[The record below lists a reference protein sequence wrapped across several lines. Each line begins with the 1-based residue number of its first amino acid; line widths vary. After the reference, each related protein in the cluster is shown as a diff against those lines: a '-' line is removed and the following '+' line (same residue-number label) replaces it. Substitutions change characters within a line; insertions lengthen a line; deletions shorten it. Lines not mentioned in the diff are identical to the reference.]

1 MFPRANATAVSDEY
15 VKNIFITLCQVG
27 DPLFLTPYIES
38 GDIETARSLA
48 SVDWNLLQVRV
59 AL

>member
-1 MFPRANATAVSDEY
+1 MLRTF
-15 VKNIFITLCQVG
+15 FITLCQVG
-27 DPLFLTPYIES
+27 APLFLTPYIES

-48 SVDWNLLQVRV
+48 SVDWSLLQVRV

>member
-1 MFPRANATAVSDEY
+1 M
-15 VKNIFITLCQVG
+15 G